1 MVERAAVGVSRRG
14 TFGLGLAGFLAL
26 GAAPVAKAKTSNSVK
41 KKRARRAA
49 DRKCRQQ
56 VAQCQT
62 SLVGLGA
69 PPEIIACCEILRK
82 CNLVGFFDC
91 VTS

>member
-1 MVERAAVGVSRRG
+1 MVMMQDDKSGADGTAPAADEVAANR
-14 TFGLGLAGFLAL
+14 
-26 GAAPVAKAKTSNSVK
+26 AAPVARAKTSNSVK

-62 SLVGLGA
+62 SLAGLGA
-69 PPEIIACCEILRK
+69 PPEIIACCELLRT
-82 CNLVGFFDC
+82 CNLAGFFDC